1 MPLSKTVQRIFDIV
15 LSLTGL
21 IISIPFF
28 FVAAIFI
35 LVTDGYPVF
44 FIQKRVGLNGRE
56 FGMFKFR
63 SMKKNAEK
71 IGLQITVG
79 GKDPRITQIG
89 FILRKYKIDE
99 LPQLFNVLIG
109 QMSFV
114 GPRPEVRRYVNEYT
128 DAQLEVLKI
137 KPGITDLASIK
148 YKNENE
154 LLGKSIN
161 PEHTYINEVLPAKIE
176 LNMKFVKNPTIQ
188 LYFQII
194 WKTIF

>member
-1 MPLSKTVQRIFDIV
+1 MRLSKTVQRIFDIV

-28 FVAAIFI
+28 FVAVIFI
-35 LVTDGYPVF
+35 VVTDGYPVF

-161 PEHTYINEVLPAKIE
+161 PEHTYITEVLPAKIE

>member
-1 MPLSKTVQRIFDIV
+1 MV
-15 LSLTGL
+15 L
-21 IISIPFF
+21 IPFF
-28 FVAAIFI
+28 FVVAFIIAI
-35 LVTDGYPVF
+35 TDGLPIF
-44 FIQKRVGLNGRE
+44 FIQKRVGLNGME

-63 SMKKNAEK
+63 TMKKNAEK
-71 IGLQITVG
+71 MGLQITVG

-89 FILRKYKIDE
+89 FHLRKYKIDE

-128 DAQLEVLKI
+128 VAQLEVLKI
-137 KPGITDLASIK
+137 KPGITDWASIK

-154 LLGKSIN
+154 LLGNSIN
-161 PEHTYINEVLPAKIE
+161 PEHTYINEILPAKIE
-176 LNMKFVKNPTIQ
+176 LNMKFVKNPTIK

>member
-1 MPLSKTVQRIFDIV
+1 MRLSKTVQRIFDICFSVAGLVV
-15 LSLTGL
+15 L
-21 IISIPFF
+21 IPFF
-28 FVAAIFI
+28 FIVVIIIAF
-35 LVTDGYPVF
+35 TDGFPIF
-44 FIQKRVGLNGRE
+44 FIQKRVGLNGME

-63 SMKKNAEK
+63 TMKKNAEK
-71 IGLQITVG
+71 MGLQITVG
-79 GKDPRITQIG
+79 GRDPRITRIG
-89 FILRKYKIDE
+89 FLLRKYKIDE

-137 KPGITDLASIK
+137 KPGITDWASIK

-161 PEHTYINEVLPAKIE
+161 PEHTYINEILPAKIE

>member
-1 MPLSKTVQRIFDIV
+1 MRLSKTVQRIFDICFSVAGLMV
-15 LSLTGL
+15 L
-21 IISIPFF
+21 IPFF
-28 FVAAIFI
+28 FVVAFIIAI
-35 LVTDGYPVF
+35 TDGLPIF
-44 FIQKRVGLNGRE
+44 FIQKRVGLNGME

-63 SMKKNAEK
+63 TMKKNAEK
-71 IGLQITVG
+71 MGLQITVG

-89 FILRKYKIDE
+89 FHLRKYKIDE

-128 DAQLEVLKI
+128 VAQLEVLKI
-137 KPGITDLASIK
+137 KPGITDWASIK

-154 LLGKSIN
+154 LLGNSIN
-161 PEHTYINEVLPAKIE
+161 PEHTYINEILPAKIE
-176 LNMKFVKNPTIQ
+176 LNMKFVKNPTIK

>member
-1 MPLSKTVQRIFDIV
+1 MRLSKTVQRIFDIV

-28 FVAAIFI
+28 FVAVIFI
-35 LVTDGYPVF
+35 VVTDGYPVF